1 MSPPGRPKGEYRSS
15 QHEGTPGRPAFAPGL
30 LSQVE
35 DAGINASA
43 PREQLWVDG
52 WLVRFS
58 PGKAKRA
65 RCVQAV
71 AAGRLP
77 LDERL
82 ARCLAI
88 YAGVGLQPF
97 FRITPFSL
105 PAGLDEQLAARGME
119 RIDDTRVMVAPLDSA
134 TSPALVEAGAALDSM
149 SFRAV
154 DGEAFAEWIGLQ
166 RGSSA
171 EARAAH
177 AERIRHSPVRHRALY
192 VVDAHDRP
200 IAGGQVVVEGELAG
214 LYDIFSVEAMR
225 GRGLARALCRQL
237 LRLAVADG
245 ARVAYLQ
252 VEASNA
258 PARRIYERLGFAD
271 AYAYHYRSPPAA

>member
-1 MSPPGRPKGEYRSS
+1 MN
-15 QHEGTPGRPAFAPGL
+15 PAFAPAL
-30 LSQVE
+30 LSRIE

-82 ARCLAI
+82 ERCLTI
-88 YAGVGLQPF
+88 YAGVGLQPY
-97 FRITPFSL
+97 FRITPFSQ
-105 PAGLDEQLAARGME
+105 PVGLDEALAARGME
-119 RIDDTRVMVAPLDSA
+119 SIDDTRVMVASLDAGTSAVAEGGDVPAAA
-134 TSPALVEAGAALDSM
+134 TS
-149 SFRAV
+149 FRPV
-154 DGEAFAEWIGLQ
+154 DGDAFAEWIGLQ
-166 RGSSA
+166 RGSSP

-177 AERIRHSPVRHRALY
+177 AERIRQSPVRHRALV
-192 VVDAHDRP
+192 VVDATGQP
-200 IAGGQVVVEGELAG
+200 VAGGQVVVEGELAG

-225 GRGLARALCRQL
+225 GRGLARALCRKLLQL
-237 LRLAVADG
+237 ALANG

-258 PARRIYERLGFAD
+258 PARRVYERLGFTD
-271 AYAYHYRSPPAA
+271 AYAYHYRSPPAG

>member
-1 MSPPGRPKGEYRSS
+1 MSPPGRPKGECRSA
-15 QHEGTPGRPAFAPGL
+15 QHEGASVSPPFPAEL
-30 LSQVE
+30 LSRIE

-82 ARCLAI
+82 RHCLAI
-88 YAGVGLQPF
+88 YAEGGLQPY

-105 PAGLDEQLAARGME
+105 PTGLDEFLAERGME
-119 RIDDTRVMVAPLDSA
+119 RIDDTRVMVASLDAGAPALGESGEP
-134 TSPALVEAGAALDSM
+134 SPALNC
-149 SFRAV
+149 RAV
-154 DGEAFAEWIGLQ
+154 DADAFAEWVGRQ
-166 RGSSA
+166 RGSSP

-177 AERIRHSPVRHRALY
+177 AERIRQSPVRYRALSID
-192 VVDAHDRP
+192 DAP
-200 IAGGQVVVEGELAG
+200 GETIVGGQLAVEGELAG
-214 LYDIFSVEAMR
+214 LYDIFSAEAAR
-225 GRGLARALCRQL
+225 GRGLARVLCRKLLQL
-237 LRLAVADG
+237 AAADG

-252 VEASNA
+252 VEAGNA
-258 PARRIYERLGFAD
+258 PARRLYQRLGFAD
-271 AYAYHYRSPPAA
+271 AYSYHYRSPPPR